1 MQHRDR
7 IVLEKIIK
15 EIEISDEMIA
25 TGGIQSFYI

>member
-1 MQHRDR
+1 MLHRDR

-15 EIEISDEMIA
+15 EIDISDEMIT